1 MPPVHHLQ
9 ALWANPSLMTTLDP
23 PALASALAVS
33 LLIAA
38 LFGLRARQGLPP
50 AARPH
55 WSATLTDALLGGL
68 LGGLSAFALASA
80 LPALNDA
87 PGVLVSAALGGSL
100 GLSLAEFL
108 RTRGLDLLLGWV
120 LRREPELKAP
130 DLNPLD
136 LNLPS
141 TKPPEVKGADERHP

>member
-1 MPPVHHLQ
+1 MPPADLFAVHLVA
-9 ALWANPSLMTTLDP
+9 ALWAVPSVMKTLDP
-23 PALASALAVS
+23 PALVSALAVS

-38 LFGLRARQGLPP
+38 LFSLRARQQLAP

-55 WSATLTDALLGGL
+55 WTATLTDTLLGGL
-68 LGGLSAFALASA
+68 LGGLGAFALASA

-108 RTRGLDLLLGWV
+108 RTRGLDLLLAWA
-120 LRREPELKAP
+120 LRRSP
-130 DLNPLD
+130 DL
-136 LNLPS
+136 
-141 TKPPEVKGADERHP
+141 KPPGERRP